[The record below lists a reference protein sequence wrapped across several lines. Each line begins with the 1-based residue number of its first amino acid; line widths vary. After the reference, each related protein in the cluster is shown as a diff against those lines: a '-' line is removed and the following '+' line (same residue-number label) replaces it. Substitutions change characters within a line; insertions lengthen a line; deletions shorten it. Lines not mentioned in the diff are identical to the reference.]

1 MLLTVKNLFLS
12 LFKCENREQNLVA
25 LSVMSI
31 FLPFYITAAFLLFV
45 VVRAFFVKEVRE
57 KMLKGK
63 AAILILDFAIINVF
77 APIYFRN
84 YYGIACFVGVCAI
97 LLYALYVRTVVDS
110 ICFEKISN
118 IILLMS
124 ITSAVCAL
132 FQRLMGTERVASVF
146 FNPNYYGA
154 IITFVILLCVY
165 NILETKGCLAL
176 NIFAILANLLG
187 LLLCNCQSAFFSIIL
202 GVFVLLLL
210 TKKYK
215 IIIVCAVLGLCAL
228 PLIPYILPRISGA
241 YENISIRATIWNA
254 GIRGFLDNP
263 AFGRGMMG
271 YMQIYEKFGGQ
282 KNFHCHN
289 MFIDM
294 LLSFGIVGCIPLVA
308 FVVKPIAKAFKQKN
322 ALIISILA
330 AVLLHSLVDVT
341 LAFVQTGALAAVF
354 IAIPYINEKTSQ

>member
-1 MLLTVKNLFLS
+1 MPLTVKSLFLS
-12 LFKCENREQNLVA
+12 LFKCENREQNILT

-31 FLPFYITAAFLLFV
+31 FLPFYITAAVLLFV
-45 VVRAFFVKEVRE
+45 VIRAFFVKEVRE
-57 KMLKGK
+57 KMLKDKG
-63 AAILILDFAIINVF
+63 ASLVLDFAIINVF
-77 APIYFRN
+77 APICFKN

-97 LLYALYVRTVVDS
+97 LLYALYARAVIDTV
-110 ICFEKISN
+110 CLEKISN
-118 IILLMS
+118 TICFMS
-124 ITSAVCAL
+124 ITSAVCAV
-132 FQRLMGTERVASVF
+132 FQRFMGTARVSSVF

-165 NILETKGCLAL
+165 NILEKKGNLAL

-215 IIIVCAVLGLCAL
+215 IIIVCAVLGVVCL
-228 PLIPYILPRISGA
+228 PLIPYILPRLSGA

-254 GIRGFLDNP
+254 GIKGFLENP

-271 YMQIYEKFGGQ
+271 YMQIFEKFGGQ

-289 MFIDM
+289 MIIDM
-294 LLSFGIVGCIPLVA
+294 LLSFGIVGTIPLVA
-308 FVVKPIAKAFKQKN
+308 FVIKPIAKAFKQKN
-322 ALIISILA
+322 ALIISVLA

-354 IAIPYINEKTSQ
+354 IAIPYIKEKTSQ